1 MGVVCVLAIVFFNL
15 NWHLNDIYGLIV
27 THGTPPKRYCF
38 GVDLLSK
45 WVQLIIYF
53 RKILMGI

>member
-1 MGVVCVLAIVFFNL
+1 MGVVCVLAIGFFNL

-27 THGTPPKRYCF
+27 THGTPPKQY
-38 GVDLLSK
+38 LLSK

-53 RKILMGI
+53 RKILIRI